1 MADDPERLQRRAFLH
16 KEQEKL
22 ETALQWL
29 GSTVKYND
37 PSDEDVEM
45 RHDQEGYIKSTEDD

>member
-1 MADDPERLQRRAFLH
+1 MADDPERLQRRAFLL
-16 KEQEKL
+16 KDQEKL

-29 GSTVKYND
+29 GSTVTYND

-45 RHDQEGYIKSTEDD
+45 SNTQEGHIKPAEDD